1 MAQESRPKPEEK
13 GAQSE
18 PQPLGHRQARGG
30 LPPYMVSAIVSALVL
45 VLFAPGLFVAGYFTN
60 AAVDDNGGTTSVTQ
74 PTAAATV
81 AAQPTATP
89 PIVVEN
95 VSVDDD
101 PSWGPDDAPVT
112 IVEFSDFQ

>member
-1 MAQESRPKPEEK
+1 MAQESRPKPEQK
-13 GAQSE
+13 GAHSE
-18 PQPLGHRQARGG
+18 AQTSGPRQARGG
-30 LPPYMVSAIVSALVL
+30 LPPHVASAIASALVL

-60 AAVDDNGGTTSVTQ
+60 AAVDDDEGTTPVTQ

-81 AAQPTATP
+81 VAQPTATP

-112 IVEFSDFQ
+112 VVEFSDFQ

>member
-1 MAQESRPKPEEK
+1 MGQDMGPR
-13 GAQSE
+13 
-18 PQPLGHRQARGG
+18 ARRG
-30 LPPYMVSAIVSALVL
+30 LPPYIASAIVSAVVL

-60 AAVDDNGGTTSVTQ
+60 AAVDDDEGNTPAPAPTSA
-74 PTAAATV
+74 PTV
-81 AAQPTATP
+81 AAPQPTATP

-101 PSWGPDDAPVT
+101 PSWGPDDAAVT

>member
-1 MAQESRPKPEEK
+1 MTQETKPK
-13 GAQSE
+13 
-18 PQPLGHRQARGG
+18 QARGG
-30 LPPYMVSAIVSALVL
+30 LPPYIASAIVSAVVL

-60 AAVDDNGGTTSVTQ
+60 AAVDDDGGNDLVVQPTSV
-74 PTAAATV
+74 PTV
-81 AAQPTATP
+81 APQPTATP

-101 PSWGPDDAPVT
+101 PSWGPDDAPIT